1 MAHAHVPWLQELNIT
16 VLCLAIT
23 DVALMID
30 RARETSTK
38 FRTVLTFFAKCHT
51 AYSGQSY
58 FTDDDLTTLGNKI
71 STHMKCTYTY
81 FVTQKHTLL
90 NL

>member
-1 MAHAHVPWLQELNIT
+1 MTHAHVPWLQELNIT

-23 DVALMID
+23 DVADKHCASMID

-38 FRTVLTFFAKCHT
+38 FRMVLTLFAKCHT

-71 STHMKCTYTY
+71 SSIL
-81 FVTQKHTLL
+81 HT
-90 NL
+90 